1 MAVTHDDENENK
13 YVTQQQC
20 QERRSEIEKDY
31 QDLKKRVDTHGKE
44 IDGLNDKDIR
54 EDERIKNIEST
65 LNIVSKI
72 MITIAG
78 TLGLLVIK
86 GALGI

>member
-1 MAVTHDDENENK
+1 MNDERS

-20 QERRSEIEKDY
+20 QERRSKIQEDY
-31 QDLKKRVDTHGKE
+31 DNLKSRVDNHGKE
-44 IDGLNDKDIR
+44 IDTLNDRDIR
-54 EDERIKNIEST
+54 EDERIKNIEKALS
-65 LNIVSKI
+65 IVSKI

-78 TLGLLVIK
+78 ALGLLVIK

>member
-1 MAVTHDDENENK
+1 MAVTHDVNEDE

-31 QDLKKRVDTHGKE
+31 QDLKKRVDMHGKE
-44 IDGLNDKDIR
+44 IDNLNDKDIR

-78 TLGLLVIK
+78 ALGLLVIK

>member
-1 MAVTHDDENENK
+1 MNDEGS

-20 QERRSEIEKDY
+20 QERRNKIQEDY
-31 QDLKKRVDTHGKE
+31 DNLKSRVDNHGKE
-44 IDGLNDKDIR
+44 IDTLNDRDIR
-54 EDERIKNIEST
+54 EDERIKNIEKALS
-65 LNIVSKI
+65 IVSKI

-78 TLGLLVIK
+78 ALGLLVIK

>member
-1 MAVTHDDENENK
+1 MNDERS

-20 QERRSEIEKDY
+20 QERRNKIQEDY
-31 QDLKKRVDTHGKE
+31 DNLKSRVDNHGKE
-44 IDGLNDKDIR
+44 IDTLNDRDIR
-54 EDERIKNIEST
+54 EDERIKNIENT
-65 LNIVSKI
+65 LSIVSKI

-78 TLGLLVIK
+78 ALGLLVIK